1 GTIPDRLPESP
12 ARGLSG
18 FFRPGGQRLASPR
31 KASRSPAEAL
41 QRPIPPG
48 GAMGVK
54 PPIWGGLRGSLYE
67 EQATASDH
75 TKQSHYQTSPATNV
89 QGTRQTGRT
98 QARPP
103 TGNNDPQATTRRAL
117 RLREAHPQASPPR
130 RGKAAPIVDLRAP
143 KELPGFLQ
151 KTVSH
156 PRYAHSARLPPS
168 RARGGVCLWAMETPV
183 HAYREG
189 CPLLPPP
196 HPAPPPSPPSDGHHR
211 PVEADDLPDGRNRSF
226 PQAAQAEPQD
236 GGLA

>member
-143 KELPGFLQ
+143 QGA
-151 KTVSH
+151 
-156 PRYAHSARLPPS
+156 PRISAKNCQPPSICPQRALTPWGGWARLLMGDGDPLPCVQRRMPPTTS
-168 RARGGVCLWAMETPV
+168 AP
-183 HAYREG
+183 
-189 CPLLPPP
+189 
-196 HPAPPPSPPSDGHHR
+196 PAPPPSPPSDGHHR

-226 PQAAQAEPQD
+226 PQAAQAEPQ
-236 GGLA
+236 GG